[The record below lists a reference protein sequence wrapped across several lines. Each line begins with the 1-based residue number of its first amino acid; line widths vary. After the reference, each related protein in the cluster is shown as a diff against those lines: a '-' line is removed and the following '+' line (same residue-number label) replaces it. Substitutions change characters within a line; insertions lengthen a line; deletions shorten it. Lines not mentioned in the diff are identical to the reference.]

1 MVSLFYF
8 MTTKEKIAPKLLNIK
23 SWDVEDRPRE
33 KLLLKGKENL
43 SNSELIAILIGSG
56 NKELSAVDLSKHILQ
71 SSDNNL
77 DELGRLDIK
86 SLMEFKGIG
95 EAKALSIIA
104 ALELGRRRQGQAS
117 SKQTKIS
124 SSRDAAII
132 FQAQLADL
140 PHEEMWLLLLN
151 RGNKV
156 ISKTKISQGGI
167 SGTVADIKLIMKTIL
182 DNRASAVILCHNH
195 PSGNLKASQA
205 DIKLTR
211 QINEACTIM
220 DIQLLDHIIVAKTG
234 YLSLSDE
241 GILK

>member
-1 MVSLFYF
+1 

-117 SKQTKIS
+117 SKQTKIT